1 MKCFLCNERKAKR
14 YCPAKTRN
22 ICAVCC
28 GEKRGIEINCPDDC
42 KYFVNGQNY
51 QQKKITN
58 IRIKKDG
65 IVAYQKKAELY
76 RKNPELFA
84 KIEFALVDAYNQN
97 NRLLNKDVV
106 SALQIVLKTLKS
118 ETKGLLYKHKSEDMV
133 INDLAD
139 ILENELTELK
149 NNDEINSSA
158 ATNFA
163 KDVIDDFL
171 SEAKFYNDQNTDKSS
186 YLTHLVRFHK
196 DRPGGKAA
204 KSKIII

>member
-14 YCPAKTRN
+14 YCPAKNRN

-42 KYFVNGQNY
+42 RYFINGQNY

-58 IRIKKDG
+58 LRIKKDG

-76 RKNPELFA
+76 RKDPQLFA
-84 KIEFALVDAYNQN
+84 KIEFGLVDAYNQN
-97 NRLLNKDVV
+97 NRLLNEDVV

-118 ETKGLLYKHKSEDMV
+118 ESKGLLYKHKSEDMV

-139 ILENELTELK
+139 ILENELNELK
-149 NNDEINSSA
+149 NNEEINSST

-171 SEAKFYNDQNTDKSS
+171 SEAKFYNDQNTDKNS
-186 YLTHLVRFHK
+186 YLIHLARFHK
-196 DRPGGKAA
+196 DRPGGRAV

>member
-14 YCPAKTRN
+14 YCPAKHRN

-42 KYFVNGQNY
+42 RYFINGQNY

-58 IRIKKDG
+58 LRIKKDG

-76 RKNPELFA
+76 KKDPQLFA

-97 NRLLNKDVV
+97 NRLLNEDVV

-118 ETKGLLYKHKSEDMV
+118 ESKGLLYKHKSEDMV

-139 ILENELTELK
+139 ILENEVNELK
-149 NNDEINSSA
+149 NKEDINSAA

-163 KDVIDDFL
+163 KEVIDDFL

-186 YLTHLVRFHK
+186 YLIHLARFHK
-196 DRPGGKAA
+196 DRPGGRAA

>member
-42 KYFVNGQNY
+42 KYFIEGQNY

-58 IRIKKDG
+58 LRIKKDG
-65 IVAYQKKAELY
+65 IVAFQKKAELY
-76 RKNPELFA
+76 RKDPQLFA

-118 ETKGLLYKHKSEDMV
+118 ESKGLLYKHKSEDMV

-139 ILENELTELK
+139 ILENEVNELR
-149 NNDEINSSA
+149 NNEEINSAA
-158 ATNFA
+158 ATNFT
-163 KDVIDDFL
+163 KEVIDDFL
-171 SEAKFYNDQNTDKSS
+171 SEAKFYNDQNTNKSS
-186 YLTHLVRFHK
+186 YLIHLVRFHM
-196 DRPGGKAA
+196 DRPGGRAA

>member
-14 YCPAKTRN
+14 YCPAKTRY

-42 KYFVNGQNY
+42 RYFVNGQNY

-58 IRIKKDG
+58 LRIKKDG
-65 IVAYQKKAELY
+65 IVAFQKKAELY
-76 RKNPELFA
+76 RKDPQMFA

-97 NRLLNKDVV
+97 NRLLNEDVV

-118 ETKGLLYKHKSEDMV
+118 ESKGLLYKHKSEDMV

-139 ILENELTELK
+139 TLENEVNELR
-149 NNDEINSSA
+149 NNEEINSA
-158 ATNFA
+158 TATNFA
-163 KDVIDDFL
+163 KEVIDDFL
-171 SEAKFYNDQNTDKSS
+171 SEAKFYNDQNIDKSS
-186 YLTHLVRFHK
+186 YLIHLARFHK
-196 DRPGGKAA
+196 DRPGGKAV

>member
-14 YCPAKTRN
+14 YCPAKTRY

-42 KYFVNGQNY
+42 RYFINGQNY

-58 IRIKKDG
+58 LRIKKDG

-76 RKNPELFA
+76 RKDPQLFA

-97 NRLLNKDVV
+97 NRLLNEDVV

-118 ETKGLLYKHKSEDMV
+118 ESKGLLYKHKSEDMV

-139 ILENELTELK
+139 ILENEVTELK
-149 NNDEINSSA
+149 NNEEINLSA

-186 YLTHLVRFHK
+186 YLIHLARFHK
-196 DRPGGKAA
+196 DRPGGRAV

>member
-14 YCPAKTRN
+14 YCPAKSRN

-42 KYFVNGQNY
+42 RYFIKGQNY
-51 QQKKITN
+51 QQKKITDL
-58 IRIKKDG
+58 RIKKDG
-65 IVAYQKKAELY
+65 IVTFQKKAELY
-76 RKNPELFA
+76 RKDPQLFA

-106 SALQIVLKTLKS
+106 SALEIVLKTLKS
-118 ETKGLLYKHKSEDMV
+118 ESKGLLYKHKSEDMV

-139 ILENELTELK
+139 ILENEVNELK
-149 NNDEINSSA
+149 NNEEINSAA
-158 ATNFA
+158 ATNFT
-163 KDVIDDFL
+163 KEVIDDFL

-186 YLTHLVRFHK
+186 YLIHLARFHK
-196 DRPGGKAA
+196 DRPGGRAA

>member
-42 KYFVNGQNY
+42 KYFVEGQNY

-58 IRIKKDG
+58 LRIKKDG
-65 IVAYQKKAELY
+65 IVAFQKKAELY
-76 RKNPELFA
+76 RKDPQLFA

-106 SALQIVLKTLKS
+106 SALEIVLKTLKS

-133 INDLAD
+133 VNDLAD

-149 NNDEINSSA
+149 NKEEINSAA

-163 KDVIDDFL
+163 KDVKVIEL
-171 SEAKFYNDQNTDKSS
+171 NPSIAYA
-186 YLTHLVRFHK
+186 Y
-196 DRPGGKAA
+196 
-204 KSKIII
+204 

>member
-14 YCPAKTRN
+14 YCPAKTRY

-42 KYFVNGQNY
+42 RYFIKGQNY

-58 IRIKKDG
+58 LRIKKDG
-65 IVAYQKKAELY
+65 IVAFQKKAELY
-76 RKNPELFA
+76 RKDPQLFA

-118 ETKGLLYKHKSEDMV
+118 ESKGLLYKHKSEDMV

-139 ILENELTELK
+139 TLENEVNELK
-149 NNDEINSSA
+149 NNEEINSAA
-158 ATNFA
+158 ATNFT
-163 KDVIDDFL
+163 KEVIDDFL

-186 YLTHLVRFHK
+186 YLIHLARFHK
-196 DRPGGKAA
+196 DRPGGRAA

>member
-14 YCPAKTRN
+14 YCPAKNRN

-42 KYFVNGQNY
+42 KYFIKGQNY
-51 QQKKITN
+51 QQKKTTDL
-58 IRIKKDG
+58 RIKKDG
-65 IVAYQKKAELY
+65 IVAFQKKAELY
-76 RKNPELFA
+76 RKDPQLFA

-118 ETKGLLYKHKSEDMV
+118 ESKGLLYKHKSEDMV

-139 ILENELTELK
+139 ILENEVHELK
-149 NNDEINSSA
+149 NNEEINSAA

-163 KDVIDDFL
+163 KEVIDDFL

-186 YLTHLVRFHK
+186 YLIHLARFHK
-196 DRPGGKAA
+196 DRPGGRAA

>member
-14 YCPAKTRN
+14 YCPAKNRN

-42 KYFVNGQNY
+42 RYFIKGQNY
-51 QQKKITN
+51 QQKKTTDL
-58 IRIKKDG
+58 RIKKDG
-65 IVAYQKKAELY
+65 IAAFQKKAELY
-76 RKNPELFA
+76 RKDPQLFA

-118 ETKGLLYKHKSEDMV
+118 ESKGLLYKHKSEDMV

-139 ILENELTELK
+139 TLENEVHELK
-149 NNDEINSSA
+149 NNEEINSAA
-158 ATNFA
+158 ATNFT
-163 KDVIDDFL
+163 KEVIDDFL

-186 YLTHLVRFHK
+186 YLIHLVRFHK
-196 DRPGGKAA
+196 DRPGGRAA

>member
-14 YCPAKTRN
+14 YCPAKSRN

-42 KYFVNGQNY
+42 RYFIKGQNY

-58 IRIKKDG
+58 LRIKKDG
-65 IVAYQKKAELY
+65 IVAFQKKAELY
-76 RKNPELFA
+76 RKDPQLFA

-97 NRLLNKDVV
+97 NRLLNIDVV
-106 SALQIVLKTLKS
+106 SALEIVLKTLKS
-118 ETKGLLYKHKSEDMV
+118 ESKGLLYKHKSEDMV

-139 ILENELTELK
+139 IVEKELPELK
-149 NNDEINSSA
+149 NNEEINSAA
-158 ATNFA
+158 ATNFT
-163 KDVIDDFL
+163 KEVIDDFL
-171 SEAKFYNDQNTDKSS
+171 GEAKFYNDQNTDKSS
-186 YLTHLVRFHK
+186 YLIHLARFHK
-196 DRPGGKAA
+196 DRPGGRAA

>member
-14 YCPAKTRN
+14 YCPAKHRN

-42 KYFVNGQNY
+42 RYFINGQNY

-58 IRIKKDG
+58 LRIKKDG

-76 RKNPELFA
+76 RKDPQLFA

-97 NRLLNKDVV
+97 NRLLNEDVV

-118 ETKGLLYKHKSEDMV
+118 ESKGLLYKHKSEDMV
-133 INDLAD
+133 INELAD
-139 ILENELTELK
+139 IVENELTELK
-149 NNDEINSSA
+149 NNEEINSSA

-171 SEAKFYNDQNTDKSS
+171 SEAKFYNEQNTDKSS
-186 YLTHLVRFHK
+186 YLIHLARFHK
-196 DRPGGKAA
+196 DRPGGKAV